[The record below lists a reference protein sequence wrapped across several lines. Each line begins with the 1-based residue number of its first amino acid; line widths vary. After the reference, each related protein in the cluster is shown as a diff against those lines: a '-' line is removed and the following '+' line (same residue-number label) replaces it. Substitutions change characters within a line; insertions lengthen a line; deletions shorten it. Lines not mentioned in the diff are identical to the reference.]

1 MENQINVGSQKAQQ
15 IRQNPV
21 IQPTPIPEKPKV
33 NYWMITTIILVVFF
47 VVSISLLFYFLSR
60 NHNTFS
66 TFQNQTENPQSKTTP
81 TQTIPEKP
89 ISVRILG
96 IKDNKLNEF
105 NIINNSFNNLN
116 IPMDPKWTYRLS
128 PDKKKIFISTY
139 ELWTEGNQQANFYVY
154 SLGGQKLYEGR
165 PKLGNGYDSVGLQ
178 YSSGFG
184 REYFTWDNKSEGIL
198 YMISGTVSRVTD
210 GIGEAK
216 KVQFRYISLA
226 DGVDTSMYDEQKDYG
241 ETEDTI
247 SGYLPESNLVIR
259 SFIGSPGVTTN
270 AYTINIKT
278 KAKQDIISFN
288 TSQTHLEKKISPDGK
303 FVVGIVSNI
312 DSAVYLQKDNPFS
325 VFVKSTTNPN
335 QKFDL
340 SSLAKYTPDGSFLKS
355 GDDIFFID
363 NQTVAAIHYRGDE
376 LGRTVLID
384 FVNSKVLSTNE
395 TTPLDQSRLKVKSLE
410 MIVSIDDGY
419 VLTDKR
425 IITANSEVYLPENF
439 IPVSV
444 FQ

>member
-1 MENQINVGSQKAQQ
+1 
-15 IRQNPV
+15 
-21 IQPTPIPEKPKV
+21 
-33 NYWMITTIILVVFF
+33 
-47 VVSISLLFYFLSR
+47 
-60 NHNTFS
+60 
-66 TFQNQTENPQSKTTP
+66 
-81 TQTIPEKP
+81 
-89 ISVRILG
+89 
-96 IKDNKLNEF
+96 
-105 NIINNSFNNLN
+105 
-116 IPMDPKWTYRLS
+116 MDPKWTYRLS

-376 LGRTVLID
+376 LGRIDVID
-384 FVNSKVLSTNE
+384 FVNSKVLSTIE
-395 TTPLDQSRLKVKSLE
+395 TKTLDQSRLKVKSLE